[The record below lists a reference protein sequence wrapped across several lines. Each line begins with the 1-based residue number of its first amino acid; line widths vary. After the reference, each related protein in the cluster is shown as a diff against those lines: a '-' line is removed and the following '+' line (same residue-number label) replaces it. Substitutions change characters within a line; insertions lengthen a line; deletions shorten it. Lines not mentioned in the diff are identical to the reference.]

1 MILAEKLTRLRK
13 KNGWSQEELA
23 DRMEVSRQAVSK
35 WESAQTI
42 PNLEKLLQ
50 LAELFGV
57 TTDYLLKDEM
67 ENEEFTQEEVSA
79 VRKLSLSDANLYLE
93 QRWQASGRIAFAVF
107 LCILS
112 PICLLLLGAMTEPP
126 VSLSE
131 NLAGGVGLTVLFLLV
146 AAAVAIFLSC
156 GFRNAPFEFLETE
169 PFETEY
175 GVTGM
180 VRERQSAYRSN
191 YVRSNLLG
199 VILCVLSPV
208 LLLIGA
214 FTGEDLIVIILL
226 CAMLVVIGIGVL
238 FLVTAGVRWASFQ
251 KLLQQGEF
259 SPREKRHSRIKGA
272 LTTVF
277 WLLAV
282 AVYLGWSF
290 STNSWN
296 TTWIVWPVAGVLYA
310 AMMAVCG
317 LLIDQK

>member
-156 GFRNAPFEFLETE
+156 GFRNAPFESLETE

-226 CAMLVVIGIGVL
+226 CTMLVVIGIGVW

-259 SPREKRHSRIKGA
+259 SPQEKRHSRIKGA
-272 LTTVF
+272 LTTAF
-277 WLLAV
+277 WLLVV

>member
-23 DRMEVSRQAVSK
+23 DRMEVSRQSVSK

-180 VRERQSAYRSN
+180 VRERQSAYRSS

-259 SPREKRHSRIKGA
+259 SPQEKRHSRIKGA
-272 LTTVF
+272 LTTAF
-277 WLLAV
+277 WLLVV